1 MAGAGA
7 PRPARRG
14 RARGGTRVANRVPG
28 GGGARAARAALAG
41 AEEARVI
48 AAFCRRVDVDVG
60 RLRAALCRWRDAAAQ
75 AGADRGL
82 VAATLG
88 FLFTRKARRALRC
101 WHREAG
107 CLEAERRANL
117 AALAGAWHQRR
128 ALRRATVAWNVRS
141 VEQRASR
148 RRSRDLVR
156 LGRQA
161 ALRRLLHAWRGAAA
175 DASLLRTGRGLEGL
189 RWRSAAL
196 SRRILSYWQS
206 CVHLGLYQ
214 QRLSCIWADDRLRK
228 RAVRGWRA
236 AAAAQ
241 RTTVRE
247 PSSGPPAGAPARGA
261 SWRPQPAGRERVRA
275 RAAESTSPAGRRDGA
290 RAEFVREMLAWGQA
304 GLEKKL
310 LLRFMCRKAL
320 SVRGRKDD
328 LEDAQAAS
336 LARLLHAWS
345 CFQAQSLAL
354 HAWARAVAVLQA
366 EEASCLDAERRGLV
380 RDRASSSGDAAASW
394 EDYGFP
400 TFHRALVIKSRSFS
414 AWSGVARDARRDAT
428 GFRRKKDALLCELK
442 GLFSLNRFEQV
453 ADRQFAVTRVR
464 DAFCAWTA
472 QVGAAA
478 RLGRF
483 AARLGVSRVLLQ
495 AMCAWA
501 VQAARKRLARYQDY
515 TARNTHQAVA
525 YCRSVEAFDQARRA
539 AAPRGADGTPQSSPL
554 APEQLFCE
562 TVCDRSAAAAAHR
575 FAPEFSCPEAQAL
588 RLAGA
593 ELEAE
598 AGTPEPRS
606 GKVDSVLTRYLSP
619 APTGTP
625 PERRAGLARCLATLK
640 ARQSLAKELKAASP
654 TGPLSPGG
662 FSCASTPSP
671 LQRPPCR
678 PGVA

>member
-1 MAGAGA
+1 
-7 PRPARRG
+7 
-14 RARGGTRVANRVPG
+14 
-28 GGGARAARAALAG
+28 
-41 AEEARVI
+41 
-48 AAFCRRVDVDVG
+48 
-60 RLRAALCRWRDAAAQ
+60 
-75 AGADRGL
+75 
-82 VAATLG
+82 
-88 FLFTRKARRALRC
+88 
-101 WHREAG
+101 
-107 CLEAERRANL
+107 
-117 AALAGAWHQRR
+117 
-128 ALRRATVAWNVRS
+128 
-141 VEQRASR
+141 
-148 RRSRDLVR
+148 
-156 LGRQA
+156 
-161 ALRRLLHAWRGAAA
+161 
-175 DASLLRTGRGLEGL
+175 
-189 RWRSAAL
+189 
-196 SRRILSYWQS
+196 
-206 CVHLGLYQ
+206 
-214 QRLSCIWADDRLRK
+214 
-228 RAVRGWRA
+228 
-236 AAAAQ
+236 
-241 RTTVRE
+241 
-247 PSSGPPAGAPARGA
+247 
-261 SWRPQPAGRERVRA
+261 
-275 RAAESTSPAGRRDGA
+275 
-290 RAEFVREMLAWGQA
+290 MLAWGQA

-483 AARLGVSRVLLQ
+483 AARLRVSRVLLQ